1 LQRRRSAGKNNDKA
15 LDASVRFMIISVS
28 KPKIIVIGRVTWQSQ
43 SNDAPPVRIFERVDI
58 T

>member
-1 LQRRRSAGKNNDKA
+1 LQRRRPAGKSNDKA
-15 LDASVRFMIISVS
+15 LDASVRFMIISVH
-28 KPKIIVIGRVTWQSQ
+28 KPKIIVIVRVTWHSQ